1 VRRPAGILVA
11 IAAIV
16 AYVIVLL
23 AIADRTGDGNRRH
36 TVLLNA
42 AYRTNARAGAVSDN
56 GSSLSLAAD
65 NTSAAASWDTYSYQ
79 VPHLLKRS
87 SSCTV
92 DVALVGVDLTSPDA
106 RGVADILANGSVVKR
121 IVFARARRGL
131 FAFAGSRFV
140 PADVTPQILEIVP
153 LDRRYGFLIP
163 LPQRYCSA
171 DTLTIGVSVRD
182 ATWTI
187 EQSGLILAYT
197 PARFSTLRGVVSTVA
212 GLAAIALA
220 IWCLWWIL
228 RRMASIGTPP
238 LIATIVLLALAP
250 LAYDQWDF
258 RLWASF
264 GEFAIFGAS
273 DPTYLW
279 YGSPLWTFVPAAFS
293 AITGA
298 TFFLLGHGPESWTA
312 IFMKIGMA
320 LAYCFSACEIAER
333 APRRLRLYYALV
345 ALLIPV
351 GLYEL
356 AGGYREVFAAAA
368 AIASFAAVVRS
379 RLVIATM
386 LAVVAASIAEEFLPL
401 ILLPGVAALA
411 GGVSRRALVVASALV
426 AAALVLFLA
435 EWQLLIPHDFAAAAL
450 SYRFG
455 PAPLGGASWAGAL
468 SALGLLPTWLPVHS
482 PIFGASVLLVLSA
495 YPVLRL
501 VKLLGSDGAM
511 PRDETLREVI
521 GIFVAFVAA
530 FLVAFRGTDPNLWYS
545 LTAITLW
552 YFASSTPLSPLPLI
566 LGSVEGLAYYA
577 TVGLRDF
584 VNHTFFWPVDTG
596 LLGALSTTRYVLD
609 LMANA
614 LMLLL
619 IYVVC
624 RGNRRAS
631 IAGATPIVWV
641 VFVLAILST
650 ATETLT
656 LDIVIFGAGALV
668 VGISLYRSARAYSDT
683 DEVTL
688 FPGAGIAVLAGIG
701 AYCGTRSPLA
711 GFSACIAC
719 VLALRMR
726 LAMTDIVLLSGAFG
740 IIAVQTGA
748 GAVSRVGYVALI
760 GVLFGIL
767 ERALRSNG
775 KRDSFLAV
783 GRREI
788 P

>member
-1 VRRPAGILVA
+1 VRKPTGILVA
-11 IAAIV
+11 IAALV

-23 AIADRTGDGNRRH
+23 AIANRAGDGNRRH

-65 NTSAAASWDTYSYQ
+65 NTSGAASWDTYSYQ
-79 VPHLLKRS
+79 IPHLLKRS
-87 SSCTV
+87 SSCTL
-92 DVALVGVDLTSPDA
+92 DVALVGVDLTSPDG

-121 IVFARARRGL
+121 IVFSGTQRGL
-131 FAFAGSRFV
+131 FAFAGQRFV
-140 PADVTPQILEIVP
+140 PANVTPQIVEIVP
-153 LDRRYGFLIP
+153 LDRRYGFVVP

-171 DTLTIGVSVRD
+171 ETLTIGVRVRD

-187 EQSGLILAYT
+187 EQSGLILDYT
-197 PARFSTLRGVVSTVA
+197 PARFSTVRGIASTVA

-273 DPTYLW
+273 DPAYLW

-298 TFFLLGHGPESWTA
+298 TFFILGHGPESGTA
-312 IFMKIGMA
+312 IFMKLGMA

-333 APRRLRLYYALV
+333 APRRLRVYYALV

-356 AGGYREVFAAAA
+356 AGGYREIFAAAA
-368 AIASFAAVVRS
+368 AIASFAAVMRS
-379 RLVIATM
+379 RLIIATI
-386 LAVVAASIAEEFLPL
+386 LAVVAASIAEEFLP
-401 ILLPGVAALA
+401 IIFLPGFAALA
-411 GGVSRRALVVASALV
+411 GGISRRALVYASALA

-435 EWQLLIPHDFAAAAL
+435 EWQLFIPHEFAAAAL
-450 SYRFG
+450 GYRFG
-455 PAPLGGASWAGAL
+455 PAPLGGASWAGAF
-468 SALGLLPTWLPVHS
+468 SALGLLPAWLPVHS
-482 PIFGASVLLVLSA
+482 PIFGAGLLLVLSA
-495 YPVLRL
+495 YPALRLMSVLRPN
-501 VKLLGSDGAM
+501 DTM
-511 PRDETLREVI
+511 TRDERVGEVV

-545 LTAITLW
+545 LTAVALW
-552 YFASSTPLSPLPLI
+552 YFASSNPLSPLPLI

-619 IYVVC
+619 IYVIC
-624 RGNRRAS
+624 RGSRRAL

-650 ATETLT
+650 ATETLA
-656 LDIVIFGAGALV
+656 LDIVVFAAAALV
-668 VGISLYRSARAYSDT
+668 IGIALYRSARAYGET
-683 DEVTL
+683 DEVAL
-688 FPGAGIAVLAGIG
+688 FPGAGIAILAGIG
-701 AYCGTRSPLA
+701 AYCGTHSPLA
-711 GFSACIAC
+711 GFSACIAS
-719 VLALRMR
+719 VLALREC

-740 IIAVQTGA
+740 VLAVQTGT
-748 GAVSRVGYVALI
+748 GVISRVAYVALI
-760 GVLFGIL
+760 GVLFSIV
-767 ERALRSNG
+767 ERASRSNA
-775 KRDSFLAV
+775 KRDSLLAV
-783 GRREI
+783 GRRRL